1 MNETLLT
8 QNLLVLSG
16 ILFCIGMLGF
26 LIRKDAIM
34 ILICVEIMLNAI
46 NLSLATFAWQLQ
58 NIEGIV
64 AIFFVIVIAAAESVI
79 GLAIILQMYRIRKS
93 TNTDEFDLLRS

>member
-1 MNETLLT
+1 MHKH
-8 QNLLVLSG
+8 LLVLSG

-34 ILICVEIMLNAI
+34 ILICVEIMLNAV

-58 NIEGIV
+58 NIEGII
-64 AIFFVIVIAAAESVI
+64 AIFFIIVVAAAESVI

>member
-1 MNETLLT
+1 MNETLFT
-8 QNLLVLSG
+8 QHLLVLSG

-34 ILICVEIMLNAI
+34 ILICVEIMLNAV

-58 NIEGIV
+58 NIEGII
-64 AIFFVIVIAAAESVI
+64 AIFFIIVVAAAESVI

>member
-1 MNETLLT
+1 
-8 QNLLVLSG
+8 
-16 ILFCIGMLGF
+16 MLGF

-34 ILICVEIMLNAI
+34 ILICIEIMLNAV

-58 NIEGIV
+58 NIEGII
-64 AIFFVIVIAAAESVI
+64 AIFFIIVVAAAESVI

>member
-1 MNETLLT
+1 MEAELLA
-8 QNLLVLSG
+8 QHLLVLSG

-34 ILICVEIMLNAI
+34 ILICIEIMLNAV

-58 NIEGIV
+58 NIEGII
-64 AIFFVIVIAAAESVI
+64 AIFFIIVVAAAESVI

>member
-1 MNETLLT
+1 MEAELLA
-8 QNLLVLSG
+8 QHLLVLSG
-16 ILFCIGMLGF
+16 ILFCTGMLGF

-34 ILICVEIMLNAI
+34 ILICIEIMLNAV

-58 NIEGIV
+58 NIEGII
-64 AIFFVIVIAAAESVI
+64 AIFFIIVVAAAESVI

>member
-1 MNETLLT
+1 
-8 QNLLVLSG
+8 
-16 ILFCIGMLGF
+16 MLGF

-34 ILICVEIMLNAI
+34 ILICVEIMLNAV

-58 NIEGIV
+58 NIEGII
-64 AIFFVIVIAAAESVI
+64 AIFFIIVVAAAESVI

>member
-8 QNLLVLSG
+8 QHLLVLSG

-34 ILICVEIMLNAI
+34 ILICVEIMLNAV

-58 NIEGIV
+58 NIEGII
-64 AIFFVIVIAAAESVI
+64 AIFFIIVVAAAESVI

>member
-1 MNETLLT
+1 MPLKTKR
-8 QNLLVLSG
+8 
-16 ILFCIGMLGF
+16 C
-26 LIRKDAIM
+26 
-34 ILICVEIMLNAI
+34 CVEIMLNAV

-58 NIEGIV
+58 NIEGII
-64 AIFFVIVIAAAESVI
+64 AIFFIIVVAAAESVI

>member
-1 MNETLLT
+1 M
-8 QNLLVLSG
+8 VLSG

-34 ILICVEIMLNAI
+34 ILICVEIMLNAV

-58 NIEGIV
+58 NIEGII
-64 AIFFVIVIAAAESVI
+64 AIFFIIVVAAAESVI